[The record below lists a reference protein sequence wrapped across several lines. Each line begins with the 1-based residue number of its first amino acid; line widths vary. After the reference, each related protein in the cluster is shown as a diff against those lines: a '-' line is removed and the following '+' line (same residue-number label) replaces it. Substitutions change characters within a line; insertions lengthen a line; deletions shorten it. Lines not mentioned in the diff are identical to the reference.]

1 MRAARGERLR
11 GAAIICDT
19 PRGARTLRASAETV
33 QSPDGTPAALVT
45 CEDVTE
51 LRAAQLGERL
61 VADDL
66 RAILGGVADAVTAQ
80 GPDGSLVY
88 ANDAAVRVLGFT
100 SAEALLSAP
109 LTEIM
114 GRWELLTPTGEPQS
128 LDGPARAAGR

>member
-1 MRAARGERLR
+1 M
-11 GAAIICDT
+11 
-19 PRGARTLRASAETV
+19 
-33 QSPDGTPAALVT
+33 QSPDRAPAALVT

-100 SAEALLSAP
+100 SAEALLNAP

-114 GRWELLTPTGEPQS
+114 APLGAPRPR
-128 LDGPARAAGR
+128 PASRSR